1 MMSANSWSDKVG
13 FGKFMLALRGSANTW
28 FDSQMTQI
36 KWTII
41 FQPLFMAE
49 FAIESNDKLILDVLA
64 HLAMKNS
71 KNVRDYFGRLNKTN
85 MIILD
90 AHKSYT
96 SVLQRPVPDG
106 NNHIDAAAMD
116 KYVAAREEAL

>member
-1 MMSANSWSDKVG
+1 MMSANNWSDKVG

-41 FQPLFMAE
+41 QPLFMAE
-49 FAIESNDKLILDVLA
+49 FAIESNDKLILDGLA

-71 KNVRDYFGRLNKTN
+71 KNIRDYLGRLNKTN

-96 SVLQRPVPDG
+96 LVLQSLVPDG
-106 NNHIDAAAMD
+106 NNHIDAAVMD

>member
-1 MMSANSWSDKVG
+1 MMSANNWSDKGG

-41 FQPLFMAE
+41 QPLFMAE
-49 FAIESNDKLILDVLA
+49 FAIESNDKLILDGLA

-71 KNVRDYFGRLNKTN
+71 KNIRDYFGRLNKTN

-96 SVLQRPVPDG
+96 LVLQSLVPDG
-106 NNHIDAAAMD
+106 NNHIDAAVMD